1 MTVAQRLYLLTT
13 AALLGLAGIT
23 GLGLVQMDR
32 VYEATNFTNVNVV
45 PSLLALD
52 RAFSALDRLQGQG
65 WHYLALRQPQER
77 DALERRMEEQH
88 GIAVAALDQYEREY
102 IADPHDR
109 ALLAAVRRALAAYDV
124 VQEQALQ
131 LARAGQDEQAGALLL
146 ARLDVREQLGAAFER
161 HRLYNA
167 ELGQQ
172 AAGGAAAIIEATR
185 WLMLAIGAL
194 VAAGVGASGVLLARS
209 LLRQLGG
216 EPVAVAAIAG
226 KIAAGDLAVPIAVDA
241 HDRAS
246 LLFAIGNMR
255 DRLAAIVAEVRGGTD
270 AIAAASGQIA
280 GGNLELSARSG
291 QQVEALAETAVAMH
305 QLTESARQNAG
316 RAQQAHALALGAFD
330 AARQGGA
337 VVAQVVATMASI
349 NGSARKIGDI
359 IGVIDGIAFQTNI
372 LALNA
377 AVEAARAGA
386 QGRGFAVVAAE
397 VRQLAQ
403 RSAGAALQ
411 IKTLIG
417 ESMRQV
423 DAGSGLVD
431 QAGGAMADIVQ
442 GIDRVSGIMRAIG
455 VASAEQSDG
464 VEQVHVAIERMDRAT
479 QQDAALVEE
488 AAAATDAMREQADSL
503 VRLVSIF
510 KLDTGGADARD
521 GHADGRVM
529 AIAAP
534 A

>member
-23 GLGLVQMDR
+23 GLGLVRMER
-32 VYEATNFTNVNVV
+32 VYDATNFTNVNVV

-65 WHYLALRQPQER
+65 WHYLALRQPPER

-88 GIAVAALDQYEREY
+88 GIVVAALDQYEREY

-124 VQEQALQ
+124 VREQALQ
-131 LARAGQDEQAGALLL
+131 LARAGRDEQAGALLL
-146 ARLDVREQLGAAFER
+146 ARLDVREQVGAAFER

-172 AAGGAAAIIEATR
+172 AASGAAAIIAATR

-194 VAAGVGASGVLLARS
+194 VAAAVGASGVLLARS

-337 VVAQVVATMASI
+337 VVAQVVATMAAI
-349 NGSARKIGDI
+349 NSSARKIGDI

-377 AVEAARAGA
+377 AVEAARAGG
-386 QGRGFAVVAAE
+386 QGRGFAVVASE
-397 VRQLAQ
+397 VRNLAQ
-403 RSAGAALQ
+403 RSSSAAKEIKELISTSVHKVREGEALANEAGTTMSEVTQAVARVTDIMGEIAA
-411 IKTLIG
+411 
-417 ESMRQV
+417 
-423 DAGSGLVD
+423 
-431 QAGGAMADIVQ
+431 
-442 GIDRVSGIMRAIG
+442 
-455 VASAEQSDG
+455 ASTEQSKG
-464 VEQVHVAIERMDRAT
+464 IEQVSHAITQMDEVT
-479 QQDAALVEE
+479 QQNAALVEE
-488 AAAATDAMREQADSL
+488 AAAAANSL
-503 VRLVSIF
+503 EDQGRQLNQSIASF
-510 KLDTGGADARD
+510 RFE
-521 GHADGRVM
+521 
-529 AIAAP
+529 AITSKC
-534 A
+534 

>member
-131 LARAGQDEQAGALLL
+131 LARAGQSEQAGALLL

-185 WLMLAIGAL
+185 WLMLAMGAL

-246 LLFAIGNMR
+246 MLFAIGNMR

-337 VVAQVVATMASI
+337 VVAQVVATMAAI
-349 NGSARKIGDI
+349 NSSARKIGDI

-377 AVEAARAGA
+377 AVEAARAGG
-386 QGRGFAVVAAE
+386 QGRGFAVVASE
-397 VRQLAQ
+397 VRNLAQ
-403 RSAGAALQ
+403 RSSSAAKEIKELISTSVHKVREGEALANEAGTTMSEVTQAVARVTDIMGEIAA
-411 IKTLIG
+411 
-417 ESMRQV
+417 
-423 DAGSGLVD
+423 
-431 QAGGAMADIVQ
+431 
-442 GIDRVSGIMRAIG
+442 
-455 VASAEQSDG
+455 ASTEQSKG
-464 VEQVHVAIERMDRAT
+464 IEQVSHAITQMDEVT
-479 QQDAALVEE
+479 QQNAALVEE
-488 AAAATDAMREQADSL
+488 AAAAANSL
-503 VRLVSIF
+503 E
-510 KLDTGGADARD
+510 DQ
-521 GHADGRVM
+521 GRQLNQC
-529 AIAAP
+529 IASFRFETLTSNR
-534 A
+534 

>member
-88 GIAVAALDQYEREY
+88 GIAAAALDQYEREY

-109 ALLAAVRRALAAYDV
+109 ALLA
-124 VQEQALQ
+124 
-131 LARAGQDEQAGALLL
+131 

-172 AAGGAAAIIEATR
+172 AASGAAAIIEATR

-194 VAAGVGASGVLLARS
+194 VAAAVGASGVLLARS

-316 RAQQAHALALGAFD
+316 RAQQAHALVLGAFD

-417 ESMRQV
+417 STVRSIEI
-423 DAGSGLVD
+423 GSSLVN
-431 QAGGAMADIVQ
+431 QAGKTMEEIV
-442 GIDRVSGIMRAIG
+442 GSVDRVSGIMRAIG

-464 VEQVHVAIERMDRAT
+464 VGQVHVAIERMDRAT

-510 KLDTGGADARD
+510 KLDAGGAAARA

>member
-88 GIAVAALDQYEREY
+88 GIVVAALDQYEREY

-124 VQEQALQ
+124 VREQALQ
-131 LARAGQDEQAGALLL
+131 LARAGRDEQAGALLL
-146 ARLDVREQLGAAFER
+146 ARLDVREQLAAAFER

-172 AAGGAAAIIEATR
+172 AASGAAAIIAATR
-185 WLMLAIGAL
+185 WLMPA
-194 VAAGVGASGVLLARS
+194 VGASGVLLARS

-305 QLTESARQNAG
+305 QLTESPRQNAG

-403 RSAGAALQ
+403 RSTGAALQ

-488 AAAATDAMREQADSL
+488 AAATTDAMREQADSL
-503 VRLVSIF
+503 MRLVSIF

>member
-146 ARLDVREQLGAAFER
+146 ARLDVREQVGAAFER

-172 AAGGAAAIIEATR
+172 AASGAAAIIAATR

-194 VAAGVGASGVLLARS
+194 VAAAVGASGVLLARS

-372 LALNA
+372 LAL
-377 AVEAARAGA
+377 
-386 QGRGFAVVAAE
+386 VAAE

-431 QAGGAMADIVQ
+431 QAGGAMDDIVQ
-442 GIDRVSGIMRAIG
+442 GIDRVSGFMRAIG

>member
-131 LARAGQDEQAGALLL
+131 LARVGQDEQAGALLL
-146 ARLDVREQLGAAFER
+146 ARLDVREQVGAAFER

-172 AAGGAAAIIEATR
+172 AASGAAAIIAATR

-194 VAAGVGASGVLLARS
+194 VAAAVGASGVLLARS

-216 EPVAVAAIAG
+216 EPAAVAAIAG
-226 KIAAGDLAVPIAVDA
+226 KIAAGDLAVPIAVGA

-291 QQVEALAETAVAMH
+291 QQVEALADTAVAMH

-423 DAGSGLVD
+423 DAGSG
-431 QAGGAMADIVQ
+431 MADIVQ

-464 VEQVHVAIERMDRAT
+464 VGQVHVAIERMDRAT

-510 KLDTGGADARD
+510 KLDAGGAAARA

>member
-146 ARLDVREQLGAAFER
+146 ARLDVREQVGAAFER

-172 AAGGAAAIIEATR
+172 AASGAAAIIAATR

-194 VAAGVGASGVLLARS
+194 VAAAVGASGVLLARS

-255 DRLAAIVAEVRGGTD
+255 DRLAAIVAEVPGGT
-270 AIAAASGQIA
+270 
-280 GGNLELSARSG
+280 LELSARSG

-431 QAGGAMADIVQ
+431 QAGGAMDDIVQ

-488 AAAATDAMREQADSL
+488 AAAATDAMRE
-503 VRLVSIF
+503 
-510 KLDTGGADARD
+510 
-521 GHADGRVM
+521 
-529 AIAAP
+529 
-534 A
+534 